1 MPRLD
6 VDDDLGSWL
15 MLRPEMGAGLG
26 ALSTAVYDKSVLP
39 LREREMAR
47 MRIALANECE
57 VCRNTRDALGEAAG
71 VDEALYEHV
80 PEWRTWPGYSE
91 RERLAAEFAER
102 FASDHLGLRDDDDFW
117 NRIAR
122 GLHRPGDRRP
132 RHLLRAVA
140 RVGPPHARARRRA
153 DVLAAAARQRRHL
166 THVAS
171 LRAVCHGPVRAGP

>member
-57 VCRNTRDALGEAAG
+57 VCRNTRDTLGEAAG
-71 VDEALYEHV
+71 VDEDLYEHV

-102 FASDHLGLRDDDDFW
+102 FASDHLGLREDDDFW
-117 NRIAR
+117 NR
-122 GLHRPGDRRP
+122 LHAAYTDPEIVDLGICCALWLGSGRLMRVLDVGQTCS
-132 RHLLRAVA
+132 LLL
-140 RVGPPHARARRRA
+140 HAN
-153 DVLAAAARQRRHL
+153 AA
-166 THVAS
+166 T
-171 LRAVCHGPVRAGP
+171 